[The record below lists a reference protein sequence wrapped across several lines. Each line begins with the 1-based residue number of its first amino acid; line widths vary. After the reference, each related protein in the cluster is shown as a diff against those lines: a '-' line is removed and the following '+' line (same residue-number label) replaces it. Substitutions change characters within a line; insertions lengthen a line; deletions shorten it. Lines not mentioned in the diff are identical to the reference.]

1 MLSNKNMNFE
11 DSQNKKEIQDVAQ
24 EKEQNTKERL
34 EISNVINDNRQELSN
49 IAKEFNG
56 ENKQIISDV
65 EDYPASDSS
74 DINLIREVFDNF
86 DGEVNEIIKKTEENV
101 ESITGNNEDF
111 IDVSENVS
119 PELKSELNKLKF
131 LKEEKIRL
139 QKRHDDL
146 EEEYRKNFQIV
157 SKKELSWYES
167 EIRNTYDKLDNMRY
181 DIPILEKRIE
191 ELKNYSVKSAEQE
204 KPGEKNMEQKQE
216 SLLQDD
222 LREKNIAKRV
232 DSKFSG
238 TESSEEFLNISK
250 KITEK
255 IKNLPDNI
263 KDIYWQKMLNL
274 VKSEENND
282 IYFYKEL
289 HDNVLD
295 AIKLSQKNTELKNQE
310 IPIENRI
317 NKCDSFE
324 DIDALL
330 NSVDIISGSEND
342 FNSED
347 LKKIIYDV
355 RNFKAPLNALTRSAG
370 LRDKVKNLISKPDPG
385 ISIFNK
391 HVQTDNGLE
400 TWQIQ
405 NTPNPEIV
413 RFNQGGGWKL
423 ISKSEYKEI
432 SYKAKEDKVE
442 ADLNLLDNYKRDYF
456 NVGDTELENKA
467 KLAEKI
473 NLMRDSIHNEL
484 IFKQN
489 SLDEIRENLNILYK
503 KTDIVIYKNLLDYAN
518 SREDVFAGNRESPL
532 FKKILSLKK

>member
-1 MLSNKNMNFE
+1 MNFE
-11 DSQNKKEIQDVAQ
+11 NSQNKKETQDVAQ
-24 EKEQNTKERL
+24 EKKQETREGL
-34 EISNVINDNRQELSN
+34 EIFNVIDDNRQELSN
-49 IAKEFNG
+49 ITKEFNA
-56 ENKQIISDV
+56 ENKQIISDI

-74 DINLIREVFDNF
+74 DINLIKEVVDNF

-101 ESITGNNEDF
+101 ENITGNNENF
-111 IDVSENVS
+111 IDASENVS

-167 EIRNTYDKLDNMRY
+167 EIRSTYDKLDNVRY
-181 DIPILEKRIE
+181 DIPMTEKRIE
-191 ELKNYSVKSAEQE
+191 ELKNYSVKSPEQE
-204 KPGEKNMEQKQE
+204 KPGEENIEQNQE
-216 SLLQDD
+216 GLSQDD
-222 LREKNIAKRV
+222 LREENIVKRV
-232 DSKFSG
+232 SNKFSG
-238 TESSEEFLNISK
+238 AESGEEFLNISK

-255 IKNLPDNI
+255 IKDLPDNI
-263 KDIYWQKMLNL
+263 KEIYWQKILNL
-274 VKSEENND
+274 VKSEQNND

-310 IPIENRI
+310 ISIENRVS
-317 NKCDSFE
+317 KCSSFE
-324 DIDALL
+324 DIDILL
-330 NSVDIISGSEND
+330 NSVDKISGSEND
-342 FNSED
+342 FSSED
-347 LKKIIYDV
+347 LKKIVHDV
-355 RNFKAPLNALTRSAG
+355 RSFKAPLNALTRSAG
-370 LRDKVKNLISKPDPG
+370 LRDKVKSLISKPDPG

-391 HVQTDNGLE
+391 HVQTANGLE
-400 TWQIQ
+400 TWQTQ

-413 RFNQGGGWKL
+413 RFNQGGEWKL
-423 ISKSEYKEI
+423 ISKSEHKEAF
-432 SYKAKEDKVE
+432 YKAKEEKVE
-442 ADLNLLDNYKRDYF
+442 ADLNSLDKYKRDYF
-456 NVGDTELENKA
+456 NINDTDLEGKT

-484 IFKQN
+484 IFQQN

-503 KTDIVIYKNLLDYAN
+503 KTGIVIYKNLLDYAN